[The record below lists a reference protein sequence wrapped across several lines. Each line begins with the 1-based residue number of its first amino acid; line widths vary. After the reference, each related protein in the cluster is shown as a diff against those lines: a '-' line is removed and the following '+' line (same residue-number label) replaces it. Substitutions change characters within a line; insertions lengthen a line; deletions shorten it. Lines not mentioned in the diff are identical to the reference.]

1 MRSAL
6 CPGACQSWDTQPM
19 ACSWTQRS
27 LHQAL
32 IQTSL
37 PGGMPWGSALL
48 CFESHSYLYQQ
59 SMQRVPQKERE
70 GEEKERGGQ
79 RVSVPD
85 GIMLRETGRDALLES
100 GIKQSI
106 SVFGESPK
114 SHGCEGD
121 GGWCRHSKGESVR
134 IQLSL
139 GCCQASQGRG
149 EQRGTQQWG
158 SKAAAECTWGL
169 EIV

>member
-1 MRSAL
+1 
-6 CPGACQSWDTQPM
+6 
-19 ACSWTQRS
+19 
-27 LHQAL
+27 
-32 IQTSL
+32 
-37 PGGMPWGSALL
+37 
-48 CFESHSYLYQQ
+48 
-59 SMQRVPQKERE
+59 MQRVPQKERE

-149 EQRGTQQWG
+149 EQWGTQQWG
-158 SKAAAECTWGL
+158 VQELLLNAHGVWRLCDRENPPVGFL
-169 EIV
+169 GEQGI